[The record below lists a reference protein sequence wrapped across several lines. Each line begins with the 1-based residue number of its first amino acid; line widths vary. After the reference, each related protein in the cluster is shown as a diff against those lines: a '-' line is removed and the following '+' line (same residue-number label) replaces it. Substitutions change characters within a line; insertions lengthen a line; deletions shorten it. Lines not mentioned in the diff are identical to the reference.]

1 MRASIVCTLA
11 FIATAAS
18 APALAQGLP
27 SSNLNSINDSL
38 AAQGQARAF
47 QQQQISDF
55 NTLRMESQRNVMF
68 QPQGT
73 YTAPVILRRG
83 RGFNTAGPRHNGGV
97 RAGRAGMNS
106 SLGRGICVG
115 C

>member
-1 MRASIVCTLA
+1 MRATFLGCLA
-11 FIATAAS
+11 LLGLA

-47 QQQQISDF
+47 QQQQTSDF
-55 NTLRMESQRNVMF
+55 NTLRMQNQRGVQF
-68 QPQGT
+68 QPDPGV
-73 YTAPVILRRG
+73 YGPIHGRRG
-83 RGFNTAGPRHNGGV
+83 SHHGAGGRGSI
-97 RAGRAGMNS
+97 RAGG
-106 SLGRGICVG
+106 GTTGICQG

>member
-1 MRASIVCTLA
+1 MRATFLGSLA
-11 FIATAAS
+11 LLGLA

-47 QQQQISDF
+47 QQQQTSDF
-55 NTLRMESQRNVMF
+55 NTLRMQNQRSVQV
-68 QPQGT
+68 QPDPGV
-73 YTAPVILRRG
+73 YGPVRSRRG
-83 RGFNTAGPRHNGGV
+83 SHSGAGGRGSV
-97 RAGRAGMNS
+97 RAGGSATS
-106 SLGRGICVG
+106 ICQG

>member
-1 MRASIVCTLA
+1 MRTTFLGSLA
-11 FIATAAS
+11 LLGLA

-47 QQQQISDF
+47 QQQQTSDF
-55 NTLRMESQRNVMF
+55 NTLRMQNHRIGQSQ
-68 QPQGT
+68 PDAGL
-73 YTAPVILRRG
+73 YGPVLPRRG
-83 RGFNTAGPRHNGGV
+83 AYRGVRGSV
-97 RAGRAGMNS
+97 RAGGGATS
-106 SLGRGICVG
+106 ICQG